1 MGFNVGRGEE
11 VVCPVGVVRSDFADV
26 CICANCDTLLG
37 RGDIDEPLAWPRHS
51 IGTVSKLN
59 PVEDGEVD
67 LVSNR
72 NNVVNLENSK
82 SSLPNFI
89 YKTKLNSMFKPL
101 DYCIHYT
108 HFSTATIHVHMLYAC
123 CEHMVGV
130 YHLDHSQYIV

>member
-1 MGFNVGRGEE
+1 VGRGEE

-51 IGTVSKLN
+51 TGTVCKLN

-67 LVSNR
+67 FVSNR

-89 YKTKLNSMFKPL
+89 YKTKLHSMGKPL
-101 DYCIHYT
+101 DYCVHYT
-108 HFSTATIHVHMLYAC
+108 HFCIATIHMLYAHGWC
-123 CEHMVGV
+123 V
-130 YHLDHSQYIV
+130 YHLDHSQYTV